1 MLRWRRAARANGPEG
16 SGSGTLQTERGNTTI
31 ADAVVTKV
39 ASIAAREVPGVYRL
53 GGGVSR
59 ALGSVT
65 QRVGIG
71 DERSQGVSVEVGER
85 EAAVDLT
92 VTVEYGESIPQ
103 VSSGDPRERDQ
114 AYRGHHRPLGD
125 RGQRGDQRPVLPR
138 RRRAGPAGSRGVE
151 RRQCRR
157 PRGTRARPTV
167 CAWRASRSTRPWSC
181 PTCWRPRPACT
192 ACT

>member
-1 MLRWRRAARANGPEG
+1 MTEKSGSSGSSVVATCGTGNSADA
-16 SGSGTLQTERGNTTI
+16 SGSGTPLQTERGNTTI

-39 ASIAAREVPGVYRL
+39 AGIAAREVRGVHDL

-92 VTVEYGESIPQ
+92 ITIDYGESIPQ
-103 VSSGDPRERDQ
+103 VSQGVRDNVVKRIEGITGLSVTEVNVMVNDLYFPGDESPQ
-114 AYRGHHRPLGD
+114 
-125 RGQRGDQRPVLPR
+125 Q
-138 RRRAGPAGSRGVE
+138 PARVE
-151 RRQCRR
+151 
-157 PRGTRARPTV
+157 
-167 CAWRASRSTRPWSC
+167 
-181 PTCWRPRPACT
+181 
-192 ACT
+192 

>member
-1 MLRWRRAARANGPEG
+1 MAEQSTSSSSAAVAPRSAGNRPEG
-16 SGSGTLQTERGNTTI
+16 SGPGMPLQTERGNTTI

-53 GGGVSR
+53 GGGMSR

-103 VSSGDPRERDQ
+103 VSSAIRENVIKRIEGITGLSVTEVNVAISDLYFPGDEEPDQ
-114 AYRGHHRPLGD
+114 
-125 RGQRGDQRPVLPR
+125 
-138 RRRAGPAGSRGVE
+138 PARVE
-151 RRQCRR
+151 
-157 PRGTRARPTV
+157 
-167 CAWRASRSTRPWSC
+167 
-181 PTCWRPRPACT
+181 
-192 ACT
+192 